1 MKAYLERSALYFH
14 TLPTDRLINDSVP
27 GYNFDTVQGVEYAID
42 LRREPGERVMDL
54 TYRGHPVAPSDSFT
68 LALNNYRQSGGGG
81 FAMVAN
87 APVVYADETDI
98 ASRILDYVAA
108 RDTLRLSDVFT
119 RNWELRPVDEV
130 RRISGIG
137 N

>member
-1 MKAYLERSALYFH
+1 
-14 TLPTDRLINDSVP
+14 
-27 GYNFDTVQGVEYAID
+27 
-42 LRREPGERVMDL
+42 MDL
-54 TYRGHPVAPSDSFT
+54 TYRGDPVAPSDSFT

-87 APVVYADETDI
+87 ASVVYADETDI

-119 RNWELRPVDEV
+119 RNWELRPADEV